1 MYRILKIMRMVVS
14 SLVFIVLGVGLTCP
28 AWMLPGVGP
37 WLQKIQ
43 IGPAVAVMSLGV
55 FACWMLITLVF
66 GRVFCSTVCPMG
78 TLQDISARS
87 FRLSHK
93 RREKWRYVY
102 SPAAPALRYGF
113 LALILVSLAIGFS
126 TLPSVLEP
134 DSAFER
140 ICRGFFNPMLKFS
153 VNRLGEM
160 GFDVTTAPYY
170 VTVSVA
176 SSIIASFLFAFVAA
190 VAALS
195 GRTICNTLCPVGT
208 VLGFVSRYSI
218 FQFDIDT
225 DKCTQCRKCVDVCK
239 CHCINITDHVVDGSR
254 CVVCFDCTDVC
265 PDDAIHYTTDRKRLS
280 QPLMQR
286 LGRPPK
292 QAEAETTM
300 ANPDSAAPCHGNDS
314 DNSNSDETIS

>member
-1 MYRILKIMRMVVS
+1 MYRFLKIMRILAS
-14 SLVFIVLGVGLTCP
+14 SFVFIVLGVGLTCP
-28 AWMLPGVGP
+28 AWMMPGVGE

-43 IGPAVAVMSLGV
+43 LGPAVAVMSLGV
-55 FACWMLITLVF
+55 FACWMLVTLVL
-66 GRVFCSTVCPMG
+66 GRVFCSSMCPIG
-78 TLQDISARS
+78 TLQDATARA
-87 FRLSHK
+87 FRLTPK
-93 RREKWRYVY
+93 MREKGRYVY

-126 TLPSVLEP
+126 TLPSILEP
-134 DSAFER
+134 YSAFDR

-160 GFDVTTAPYY
+160 GFEVTADPYT

-176 SSIIASFLFAFVAA
+176 SSIIASFLFAFVAV

-195 GRTICNTLCPVGT
+195 GRTICNTICPVGT

-239 CHCINITDHVVDGSR
+239 CHCIDIIDHVVDGSR
-254 CVVCFDCTDVC
+254 CVVCFDCTDIC

-280 QPLMQR
+280 QPLLQR

-292 QAEAETTM
+292 QAEAETTI
-300 ANPDSAAPCHGNDS
+300 AKPDSVAPHPAENS
-314 DNSNSDETIS
+314 DNLHRDETIS